1 VKDCYWSVFNRREG
15 VIKSFEIKTS
25 SAKTKARADAWRKKH
40 RPRGTRLVTFC
51 IPPR

>member
-1 VKDCYWSVFNRREG
+1 MKDCYWSVFNKREG

-25 SAKTKARADAWRKKH
+25 SAKTKARAEAWRKKN